1 MKYLQVTNDTK
12 LTDIA
17 DIVSSYNVQHVLA
30 ANNLERTPMIGKSFL
45 SKCKAIIAESPD
57 VSWQRKSTVLNTL
70 TSDSDVFEKASLQSD
85 EDWKVLSTLGTFY
98 GMLKIP
104 DDLNVPT
111 SYGLLGDETP
121 VDNTIY
127 KNAMKMLADPPHY
140 IDPSI
145 FNEVSTIRPAQIL
158 SRYRDNSN
166 FTQFFHLPWGD
177 ITLYSSLESS
187 GVDIPAY
194 PEEYEDSRK
203 ANYTTMPDM
212 LYQYEPWQL
221 YESSGPRANNFDFQ
235 LHRDMWTGDHR
246 DANANNLIRF
256 CQANCYPR
264 YHGSAVNVPIVSLY
278 VKGRCLISG
287 VMTDCSVNWNGPI
300 GLDGWY
306 LAFKLSL
313 SITEISQTALNYDT
327 IRSKSIIG

>member
-17 DIVSSYNVQHVLA
+17 DIVGSYNVQRVLA

-45 SKCKAIIAESPD
+45 AKCKAIIAESPA

-70 TSDSDVFEKASLQSD
+70 TSDSDVFEKAALQSD
-85 EDWKVLSTLGTFY
+85 EDWKVFSSLGTFD

-121 VDNTIY
+121 INNTVY
-127 KNAMKMLADPPHY
+127 KNAMKLLANPPHY

-158 SRYRDNSN
+158 SRYRDKSN

-256 CQANCYPR
+256 CQANCYPK

-278 VKGRCLISG
+278 VKGKCLISG
-287 VMTDCSVNWNGPI
+287 VMTDCSVSWNGPI

-306 LAFKLSL
+306 LSFKLSL